1 MAIPTARAAGQVR
14 TAEDPPATGGR
25 GRTIRTSPPKRVL
38 IYAVLIGTSLLMI
51 VPFYW
56 TFVTSFKPA
65 GDVFASPPKFIP
77 SPWTLQ
83 NYRDVFTLL
92 NFGRYFMNSVV
103 VTAAIVTLNIFFDT
117 AAAYA
122 FAKLRFPGRN
132 FLFFMLLVTLM
143 VPFQVN
149 MIPLYRI
156 MVGLHKAVPA
166 LGVDTYSGII
176 LPGMIQVFGIFLM
189 RQFLA
194 SIPDEVLESA
204 RVDGASEFRIL
215 RSIIFP
221 LAAPGMATL
230 AIFTFLGAW
239 NDFLWPLIVTN
250 SDKFRT
256 LPVGLALLQR
266 KNTVNWGDTMAG
278 TVLTAVPLIVVFLAM
293 QRRFIEGLTAG
304 SVKG

>member
-1 MAIPTARAAGQVR
+1 MTARAISVAKGHQTGRRLRPGVR
-14 TAEDPPATGGR
+14 VALYAAL
-25 GRTIRTSPPKRVL
+25 IVTSIVM
-38 IYAVLIGTSLLMI
+38 IG
-51 VPFYW
+51 PFYW
-56 TFVTSFKPA
+56 TFATSFKLA
-65 GDVFASPPKFIP
+65 GDVFASPPKLVP
-77 SPWTLQ
+77 NPWTLQ

-92 NFGRYFMNSVV
+92 PFQRYFINSVI
-103 VTAAIVTLNIFFDT
+103 VTAAIVGLNVVFDT

-132 FLFFMLLVTLM
+132 VLFFMLLMTLM

-149 MIPLYRI
+149 LIPLYRI
-156 MVGLHKAVPA
+156 MVLLHGVSPA
-166 LGVDTYSGII
+166 LGVDTYSGIV

-194 SIPDEVLESA
+194 SVPDEVLESA

-215 RSIIFP
+215 RSVIFP
-221 LAAPGMATL
+221 IAKPGMATL

-239 NDFLWPLIVTN
+239 NDFLWPNIVINTD
-250 SDKFRT
+250 SMRT
-256 LPVGLALLQR
+256 MPVGLALLAFR
-266 KNTVNWGDTMAG
+266 NTISVGPTMAG
-278 TVLTAVPLIVVFLAM
+278 TVLVAAPMIVIFLLM

>member
-1 MAIPTARAAGQVR
+1 MS
-14 TAEDPPATGGR
+14 PAKR
-25 GRTIRTSPPKRVL
+25 GLLYTVL
-38 IYAVLIGTSLLMI
+38 IVTSLVMI

-56 TFVTSFKPA
+56 SFATSFKPA
-65 GDVFASPPKFIP
+65 SDVFASPPKWIP
-77 SPWTLQ
+77 SPWTLKS
-83 NYRDVFTLL
+83 YRDVFTLL
-92 NFGRYFMNSVV
+92 NFGHYFINSVI
-103 VTAAIVTLNIFFDT
+103 VTAAIVSLNIVFDT

-122 FAKLRFPGRN
+122 FAKLKFPGRN
-132 FLFFMLLVTLM
+132 FLFFMLLITLM

-149 MIPLYRI
+149 LIPLYRI
-156 MVGLHKAVPA
+156 MVQLNDVSPL
-166 LGVDTYSGII
+166 LGVDTYSGIV

-189 RQFLA
+189 RQFLQ

-215 RSIIFP
+215 RSIVFP

-250 SDKFRT
+250 TDRART
-256 LPVGLALLQR
+256 LPVGLALLQQ

-278 TVLTAVPLIVVFLAM
+278 TALTAVPMIVVFVLM